1 MNQNTKSMVDGDKTR
16 RKRLKVVS
24 ACGECRRK
32 KTKCNGEQPC
42 AGCLKAHVECK
53 YVNSQKSSASAT
65 NTTASTAAAAA
76 IVNAPVPTTKAAG
89 TAKSQKMIHS
99 PSIETTH
106 EHTMLNSAP
115 PLTPATSTAP
125 SSSASPSTLPSNTTA
140 TFIESIEERLGTI
153 ENILRALLG
162 SGKNKHLL
170 QSFHPQQQQQQQ
182 RSESSV
188 YMDPKPHYYSHHPHH
203 HSDASSSNTSTS
215 SSSCG
220 DMYSS
225 PHLVHA
231 PHIQNRPIPRE
242 KRQRHEE
249 EEEGMT
255 ETKRLNVRDD
265 FGHGYHHH
273 QQQQHQHQHQH
284 HPYAKL
290 QLAPIKII
298 NHTPGTPTTSIRN
311 LLNDQTEEDQHQKK
325 KPRWYPTSSSSTT
338 TTTTTSTTNSAFY
351 RMSSPRNEM
360 INSNS
365 ATTAAGNFT

>member
-1 MNQNTKSMVDGDKTR
+1 MNQNTKNMVDGDKTR

-32 KTKCNGEQPC
+32 KTKCNGEKPC

-53 YVNSQKSSASAT
+53 YVSSQRTSTSAI
-65 NTTASTAAAAA
+65 TAANATAAASA
-76 IVNAPVPTTKAAG
+76 VTPTTLSAPVSTTVASKAATS
-89 TAKSQKMIHS
+89 TAKSQKMIH
-99 PSIETTH
+99 PPAIETAH
-106 EHTMLNSAP
+106 EHTMLNNAPLLTSAS
-115 PLTPATSTAP
+115 AAP
-125 SSSASPSTLPSNTTA
+125 SSSTSTSTSHSHTAASS
-140 TFIESIEERLGTI
+140 IESIEERLGTI

-162 SGKNKHLL
+162 SGKNKQLL
-170 QSFHPQQQQQQQ
+170 QGFHPQQQQQ
-182 RSESSV
+182 RSESSA
-188 YMDPKPHYYSHHPHH
+188 YMDPRPPHYYGHHPHY
-203 HSDASSSNTSTS
+203 HSDVSSSSNTSTS

-255 ETKRLNVRDD
+255 ENKRLNVRDD
-265 FGHGYHHH
+265 FGHGDR
-273 QQQQHQHQHQH
+273 QRQQQH
-284 HPYAKL
+284 PYSKL

-311 LLNDQTEEDQHQKK
+311 LLNEQTDEDQHQKK
-325 KPRWYPTSSSSTT
+325 KPRWYPTSASSTT
-338 TTTTTSTTNSAFY
+338 STLTTTSSAFY
-351 RMSSPRNEM
+351 RMSSSPRNEV
-360 INSNS
+360 INSNNS

>member
-1 MNQNTKSMVDGDKTR
+1 MVDGDKTR

-32 KTKCNGEQPC
+32 KTKCNGEKPC

-53 YVNSQKSSASAT
+53 YTSASAIT
-65 NTTASTAAAAA
+65 AANAAASTAAATTTLGASVPGAA
-76 IVNAPVPTTKAAG
+76 TSKTATN
-89 TAKSQKMIHS
+89 TAKSQKMIH
-99 PSIETTH
+99 PPAIETSH
-106 EHTMLNSAP
+106 EHTMLNNASLLTSA
-115 PLTPATSTAP
+115 ASTAP
-125 SSSASPSTLPSNTTA
+125 SSSTSTSTFHSHTTSSS
-140 TFIESIEERLGTI
+140 IESIEERLGTI

-170 QSFHPQQQQQQQ
+170 QGFHPQQQQQQQ
-182 RSESSV
+182 QQQRSEPSV
-188 YMDPKPHYYSHHPHH
+188 YMDPKPPHYYGHPPHY
-203 HSDASSSNTSTS
+203 HSDVSSSSNTSTS

-231 PHIQNRPIPRE
+231 PHIQNRPLPRE

-255 ETKRLNVRDD
+255 ENKRLNVRDD
-265 FGHGYHHH
+265 FGHGDR
-273 QQQQHQHQHQH
+273 QRQQQHHPQHQH
-284 HPYAKL
+284 HPYSKL

-311 LLNDQTEEDQHQKK
+311 LLNEQTDEDQHLKK
-325 KPRWYPTSSSSTT
+325 KPRWYPTSATSA
-338 TTTTTSTTNSAFY
+338 TTSTSTTTNSAFY
-351 RMSSPRNEM
+351 RMSSSPRNEI
-360 INSNS
+360 INSTNS

>member
-89 TAKSQKMIHS
+89 TVKSQKMIHS

-273 QQQQHQHQHQH
+273 QQQHQHQHQH

>member
-1 MNQNTKSMVDGDKTR
+1 MVDGDKTR

-32 KTKCNGEQPC
+32 KTKCNGEKPC

-53 YVNSQKSSASAT
+53 YVTSQKTSASAIT
-65 NTTASTAAAAA
+65 AANATASAANATTTLS
-76 IVNAPVPTTKAAG
+76 APVSNTSTKTAN
-89 TAKSQKMIHS
+89 TAKSQKMIH
-99 PSIETTH
+99 PPTIETSH
-106 EHTMLNSAP
+106 EHTMLNNASLLTSA
-115 PLTPATSTAP
+115 ASTAP
-125 SSSASPSTLPSNTTA
+125 SSSTSTSTLHSHPTA
-140 TFIESIEERLGTI
+140 SSIESIEERLGTI

-170 QSFHPQQQQQQQ
+170 QGFHPQQQQQQQQ

-188 YMDPKPHYYSHHPHH
+188 YMDPKPPHYYGHHPHY
-203 HSDASSSNTSTS
+203 HSDVSSSSNTSTS

-231 PHIQNRPIPRE
+231 PHIQNRPKPRE

-249 EEEGMT
+249 DEEGMT
-255 ETKRLNVRDD
+255 ENKRLNVRDD
-265 FGHGYHHH
+265 FGHGDRQH
-273 QQQQHQHQHQH
+273 QQHP
-284 HPYAKL
+284 HPYSKL

-311 LLNDQTEEDQHQKK
+311 LLNEQTDEDQHLKK
-325 KPRWYPTSSSSTT
+325 KPRWYPTSASSTS
-338 TTTTTSTTNSAFY
+338 TSTTNSAFY
-351 RMSSPRNEM
+351 RMSSLPRNEI
-360 INSNS
+360 INSNNS